1 LLQDISVPEA
11 FALDEFDQDAMKR
24 EYAAANKTFSS
35 SNVPEEK
42 AEAYIQLTTIQELS
56 RAMGMNL

>member
-1 LLQDISVPEA
+1 MPEA
-11 FALDEFDQDAMKR
+11 FPLDDFDQEAMKR
-24 EYAAANKTFSS
+24 EYQAANKVFSS

-56 RAMGMNL
+56 RAMGVNL